1 MLLNALA
8 LIFVLGV
15 LIVLH
20 EGGHF
25 LAARAVGAPVSVFS
39 FGFGKRLFG
48 VRRNGTD
55 FRVSLVPLGGYVRI
69 EGLGP
74 DESDVVGAERRTA
87 VLLSRWRRAVILAA
101 GPAANIVG
109 AVAFLAAS
117 YVVGVPVPAWY
128 DQPAVIAWVDAGSPA
143 AEAGLVAGD
152 EVFSVDGHAI
162 SRWRELQLAISSAA
176 NRALTLTVRR
186 DKAERTVVLTPRG
199 ETRWEVGYAG
209 LAPALPAQ
217 VPGVL
222 PNSPAEKAGIVA
234 GDIILTVDDQ
244 PVEHFF
250 HLVRLISE
258 RPGQKVAIT
267 VARGSQVLSLTAITR
282 AEGDRGMLGIPAP
295 NPTIVRR
302 LGVGAALV
310 EAVREC
316 HHMTQETFKV
326 IGRILTG
333 RSSLRQMSG
342 PIDIARFSGD
352 AARTGVVALIWLL
365 GVISLQ
371 LAIFN
376 LLPIP
381 VLDGGHLAVIGIET
395 AARRDLPD
403 RVKERILNVGFWLI
417 VALIVVVLFNDIVK
431 NL

>member
-1 MLLNALA
+1 MLLNIFA

-15 LIVLH
+15 LILLH

-48 VRRNGTD
+48 VRRHGTD
-55 FRVSLVPLGGYVRI
+55 FRVSLIPLGGYVRV

-74 DESDVVGAERRTA
+74 DESDVVGAERRA
-87 VLLSRWRRAVILAA
+87 SVLLPRWRRAVILVA
-101 GPAANIVG
+101 GPAANVAG

-117 YVVGVPVPAWY
+117 YLVGVPVPVWH
-128 DQPAVIAWVDAGSPA
+128 DQPAVIAWVDASSPA
-143 AEAGLVAGD
+143 AESGLAAGD
-152 EVFSVDGHAI
+152 EVLAVDGRPI
-162 SRWRELQLAISSAA
+162 TTWRQLELATVSAA
-176 NRALTLTVRR
+176 NRALELTFRR
-186 DKAERTVVLTPRG
+186 DGAIGTVVLTPRS
-199 ETRWEVGYAG
+199 ETRYEVGYAG

-222 PNSPAEKAGIVA
+222 PNSPAEKAGLA
-234 GDIILTVDDQ
+234 TGDTILTVDGQ

-250 HLVRLISE
+250 HLVKLISE
-258 RPGQKVAIT
+258 RPGQEVAIT
-267 VARGSQVLSLTAITR
+267 VGRGSDVLSLTAITR
-282 AEGDRGMLGIPAP
+282 DEGGRGMLGIPAP
-295 NPTIVRR
+295 NPTVIRR
-302 LGVGAALV
+302 FGVGAAFL

-316 HHMTQETFKV
+316 HRMTRETFKV
-326 IGRILTG
+326 IGRMLTG

-342 PIDIARFSGD
+342 PIDIARFSGA
-352 AARTGVVALIWLL
+352 AARTGLVSLIWLL

-403 RVKERILNVGFWLI
+403 RLKERILNVGFWLI
-417 VALIVVVLFNDIVK
+417 IALIVVVLFNDVVK